1 MEKELKKK
9 RKEIMSIRR
18 TGNRKRKDD
27 LNSRKQL
34 IVIIRVNGWTN
45 RGRNKKTKQTRT
57 RKEKTHMTNKS
68 VAAIKTETL
77 GGDKGDENNTEGNNT
92 MSRTRNSGRKNK
104 RTNLT
109 SI

>member
-18 TGNRKRKDD
+18 TSNRKLKDG

-57 RKEKTHMTNKS
+57 RKVKTRMTNKG
-68 VAAIKTETL
+68 VAAITKT
-77 GGDKGDENNTEGNNT
+77 
-92 MSRTRNSGRKNK
+92 
-104 RTNLT
+104 
-109 SI
+109 

>member
-18 TGNRKRKDD
+18 TGNRKLKDD

-68 VAAIKTETL
+68 VAAIKNETL
-77 GGDKGDENNTEGNNT
+77 GGDKGDENNTEGPHTRATQEDETNKNNT
-92 MSRTRNSGRKNK
+92 
-104 RTNLT
+104 
-109 SI
+109 

>member
-1 MEKELKKK
+1 METELNKK
-9 RKEIMSIRR
+9 RKEILSIRR
-18 TGNRKRKDD
+18 TGNRKLTDG

-68 VAAIKTETL
+68 VATITKTKHWEGAQEMKTTLRET
-77 GGDKGDENNTEGNNT
+77 
-92 MSRTRNSGRKNK
+92 TR
-104 RTNLT
+104 
-109 SI
+109 

>member
-18 TGNRKRKDD
+18 TSNRKLKDG

-57 RKEKTHMTNKS
+57 RKEKTRMTNKS
-68 VAAIKTETL
+68 VAAITKTKHWEGTREMKTTL
-77 GGDKGDENNTEGNNT
+77 GET
-92 MSRTRNSGRKNK
+92 TR
-104 RTNLT
+104 
-109 SI
+109 

>member
-9 RKEIMSIRR
+9 RTEIMSIRR

-45 RGRNKKTKQTRT
+45 RGRNKKTKQTIT
-57 RKEKTHMTNKS
+57 ITGKTHMTNKS
-68 VAAIKTETL
+68 VTAIKNETL
-77 GGDKGDENNTEGNNT
+77 GEDEGNENNNEGNHT
-92 MSRTRNSGRKNK
+92 MSRT
-104 RTNLT
+104 
-109 SI
+109 